1 MKTNE
6 KKDTY
11 LSKAP
16 PSGGGGSFYNYS
28 DLSQQDIQKLVQR
41 NVDPAD
47 EIRTVVEEIIENVR
61 LHGDKTLFEYAAR
74 FDKVELTKLTIEKEE
89 LSLLAATLLLEQ
101 KLALQAA
108 YNNIYKF
115 HLTQLKIEDKIETM
129 PGVTC
134 WRELRPIEKVGLY
147 IPGGTAVL
155 PSTFLML
162 GIPARIAGCH
172 EIVVCSP
179 PQKDGK
185 VNAYIAYVA
194 QLLGIEKIY
203 LTGGAQ
209 AVAAMAYGTE
219 TIIKVDKIFG
229 PGNQYVTKA
238 KTIIQSDTTTAID
251 MPAGPSEVLVI
262 ADESA
267 VPAYVAADLLA
278 QAEHGVDS
286 QSVLVTTSASFA
298 ENVMAEL
305 NRQLPVLPRAAIA
318 QKAIDNSYV
327 VIVSDLDEA
336 MQFSNQYAPEHLI
349 LATANWQ
356 QLTAS
361 ITNAGSV
368 FLGNLTP
375 ESAGDYASGTNH
387 TLPTSTYARA
397 YSGVSVD
404 SFVKKITFQHI
415 TDEGIKNIGPTVEIL
430 AGLEGLQAHK
440 NAVTVRIPQTPEG
453 ELHPKFDYYE

>member
-1 MKTNE
+1 MKT
-6 KKDTY
+6 
-11 LSKAP
+11 
-16 PSGGGGSFYNYS
+16 YNYS
-28 DLSQQDIQKLVQR
+28 DLSKQEIQKLVQR

-47 EIRTVVEEIIENVR
+47 EIRNVVEDIISNVR
-61 LHGDKTLFEYAAR
+61 AHGDNALLEYAAK
-74 FDKVELTKLTIEKEE
+74 FDKVELKSLSIGKEE
-89 LSLLAATLLLEQ
+89 IEVLASTLSPEQ
-101 KLALQAA
+101 KNALDTA
-108 YNNIYKF
+108 YNNIRKF
-115 HLTQLKIEDKIETM
+115 HETQLYTESKVETM
-129 PGVTC
+129 QGVTC

-162 GIPARIAGCH
+162 GVPARIAGCH

-185 VNAYIAYVA
+185 INAYIAYVA
-194 QLLGIEKIY
+194 HLLGIEKVY

-209 AVAAMAYGTE
+209 AIAAMAYGTE
-219 TIIKVDKIFG
+219 SITKVDKIFG

-238 KTIIQSDTTTAID
+238 KTIVQSTTNTAID

-267 VPAYVAADLLA
+267 VPEFVAADLLA

-286 QSVLVTTSASFA
+286 QSVLVTTSQQFA
-298 ENVMAEL
+298 EKAIEEL
-305 NRQLPVLPRAAIA
+305 NKQLPVLPRAAIA
-318 QKAIDNSYV
+318 GKAINNSYIV
-327 VIVSDLDEA
+327 VVNDLNEA
-336 MQFSNQYAPEHLI
+336 MQFSNEYAPEHLI

-356 QLTAS
+356 QLTAN
-361 ITNAGSV
+361 IINAGSV

-387 TLPTSTYARA
+387 TLPTSAYARA

-415 TDEGIKNIGPTVEIL
+415 SPEGIQNIGRTVEIL
-430 AGLEGLQAHK
+430 AELEGLQAHK
-440 NAVTVRIPQTPEG
+440 NAISVRI
-453 ELHPKFDYYE
+453 K

>member
-1 MKTNE
+1 MKTYN
-6 KKDTY
+6 Y
-11 LSKAP
+11 SNLSKA
-16 PSGGGGSFYNYS
+16 
-28 DLSQQDIQKLVQR
+28 DIQKLVQR

-47 EIRTVVEEIIENVR
+47 EIRAVVEDVIENVR
-61 LHGDKTLFEYAAR
+61 TNGDKALLEYALK
-74 FDKVELTKLTIEKEE
+74 FDKVATGNLAIKKDE
-89 LSLLAATLLLEQ
+89 LAALASTLDPKQ
-101 KLALQAA
+101 KQALQTA

-115 HLTQLKIEDKIETM
+115 HQSQLKAEDKVETM
-129 PGVTC
+129 PGVSC
-134 WRELRPIEKVGLY
+134 WRETRPIEKVGLY

-185 VNAYIAYVA
+185 VNAYIAFVA

-203 LTGGAQ
+203 ITGGAQ
-209 AVAAMAYGTE
+209 AIAAMAYGTE
-219 TIIKVDKIFG
+219 SIPKVDKIFG

-238 KTIIQSDTTTAID
+238 KTIVQSTTNTAID

-286 QSVLVTTSASFA
+286 QSVLVTTSAELA
-298 ENVMAEL
+298 EKTIAEL
-305 NRQLPVLPRAAIA
+305 SNQLPLLPRAAIA
-318 QKAIDNSYV
+318 GKAIDNSYI
-327 VIVSDLDEA
+327 VITDTLDEA
-336 MQFSNQYAPEHLI
+336 MDFSNQYAPEHLI
-349 LATANWQ
+349 LATDKWE
-356 QLTAS
+356 S
-361 ITNAGSV
+361 ITGKIINAGSV

-387 TLPTSTYARA
+387 TLPTSAYAKA

-415 TDEGIKNIGPTVEIL
+415 TPEGIKNIGPSVETL
-430 AGLEGLQAHK
+430 AELEGLQAHK
-440 NAVTVRIPQTPEG
+440 NAVTIRMS
-453 ELHPKFDYYE
+453 EL